1 MGLELII
8 SNLNVNVTG
17 KSVLSDL
24 NLTVD
29 KGQIHAIMGPNG
41 SGKSTLA
48 SSIMKKPGYEIV
60 SGSITVD
67 GIELT
72 DKLPFE
78 IAALKMF
85 VSSQYPLEVPGVTV
99 LDLLD
104 ASSIVEKSEDEIM
117 NIAHS
122 LSIQEDLLTRGLNVE
137 LSGGERKRLEIF
149 QMLVMEP
156 QICILDELDSGLDVD
171 ALEELSARA
180 YDLSRRTSMTVVV
193 ITHYSRILEIL
204 KPDKVHVLSK
214 GKITKSGDFELATS
228 LEVTGYDK

>member
-1 MGLELII
+1 MGSELVI

-60 SGSITVD
+60 SGSIAVD

-85 VSSQYPLEVPGVTV
+85 VSSQYPLEVPGVTA

-104 ASSIVEKSEDEIM
+104 ASLMVEKSEDEIM

-122 LSIQEDLLTRGLNVE
+122 LSIQENLLTRGLNVE

-156 QICILDELDSGLDVD
+156 KICILDELDSGLDVD
-171 ALEELSARA
+171 ALEELSARV
-180 YDLSRRTSMTVVV
+180 YDLSHRTSMTVVV

-214 GKITKSGDFELATS
+214 GKITKSGDYELATS